1 MALSKYCERCDMSI
15 RQLKYKVYN
24 KWHNSNNIK
33 QQYHTFEFYWWEKYA
48 RVYRLP
54 SKIEGI
60 SDFYH

>member
-1 MALSKYCERCDMSI
+1 MSI